1 MVKTLIV
8 ETMMRMLCDAQELS
22 RTLETDT
29 SLDAPSREAALRTL
43 GRIAAQAEALLQ
55 SFDDPSEPPN

>member
-1 MVKTLIV
+1 
-8 ETMMRMLCDAQELS
+8 MRMLCDAQELS